1 MNEIDAAIDAELA
14 LDAVLAN
21 GVAQQFVGAQF
32 QKAERGARLL
42 FAM

>member
-1 MNEIDAAIDAELA
+1 VNEIDAAVDAELA

-21 GVAQQFVGAQF
+21 GFAQQFVGAQF
-32 QKAERGARLL
+32 EEAERGARLL